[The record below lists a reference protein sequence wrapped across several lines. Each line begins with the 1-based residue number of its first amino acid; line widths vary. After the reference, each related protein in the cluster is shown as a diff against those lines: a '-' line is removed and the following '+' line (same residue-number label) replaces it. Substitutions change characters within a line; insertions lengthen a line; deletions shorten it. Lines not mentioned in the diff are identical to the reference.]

1 MAKKSHFFFTFWY
14 PIKWKSSPKK
24 VMLKNICHSVGL
36 GERMVFVL
44 RERAKV
50 QFCESGIKCWWRH
63 DIIDSCLKVFQS
75 IRLLPRFIIMGAI
88 IDTLEKK
95 QRLKCHHHY
104 CHYGWHESWRRRR
117 SSAHSVHMEFDLS
130 KGGYQTSRLWGL
142 TPKSKAGLDNL
153 DMSYR

>member
-1 MAKKSHFFFTFWY
+1 MAEKSHFFH
-14 PIKWKSSPKK
+14 ILKSYKVKISLQK

-50 QFCESGIKCWWRH
+50 QFRESGIKCWWRH

-95 QRLKCHHHY
+95 AEVKVPSSLLSLWMAWELKKKKKQCTQCAHGVWLVKRRLSDFKSMRIDPKKQSRAWQS
-104 CHYGWHESWRRRR
+104 WH
-117 SSAHSVHMEFDLS
+117 VL
-130 KGGYQTSRLWGL
+130 
-142 TPKSKAGLDNL
+142 
-153 DMSYR
+153 